1 MIKKLDSLG
10 LEDSLSA
17 SFSKFFDFRGR
28 SRRSEFWHL
37 FILFFG
43 ALFLTFLL
51 FNEDLSHTYAKMKLY
66 CYIAPFVCA
75 ACFFPFLSVTVRRLH
90 DVGHNGFWVVPFVV
104 FVAIPIP
111 LLYCVFSVDVDA
123 FADDEFY
130 KCSFIFGVAVICL
143 AIAFIFL
150 LIICVFC
157 LYDSL
162 REANEYGPSPKYQ
175 EVDDSQEEDENVT
188 DK

>member
-10 LEDSLSA
+10 FYDSLAA
-17 SFSKFFDFRGR
+17 SFLNIFDFRGR
-28 SRRSEFWHL
+28 SRRSDFWQL

-51 FNEDLSHTYAKMKLY
+51 FNEDLSHINGKAKLY
-66 CYIAPFVCA
+66 CKIAPFVCA
-75 ACFFPFLSVTVRRLH
+75 ACFFPFLSITVRRLH
-90 DVGHNGFWVVPFVV
+90 DVGHNGFWVAPFVL

-111 LLYCVFSVDVDA
+111 MLYYVFSVDADA
-123 FADDEFY
+123 LTDDEFY
-130 KCSFIFGVAVICL
+130 KWSLVFGVAVICL